1 LKNRTYWLI
10 DNLKDLIMNKTIN
23 NENCLSISIHSTRVG
38 DLLRI
43 SAGKSM
49 FLVSRQGIAVRKEII
64 DHEIYSRVKM
74 EGSSAIHLDYN
85 RIFILQDK
93 LLEVQAKS
101 HTSYGPLG
109 DRMFLAATY
118 DGVELGQFKGMIS
131 YMGGGTQGQWPV
143 LLLDN
148 ETVFFTFSSSG
159 MGGKTNELLIEY
171 FQHVHM
177 KGAISTEKPK
187 LNSIAG
193 DQLPEGFLEQQFRA
207 ENLVGM
213 RKLEWEIPVPMEEG
227 VATLRCYRYPGITQY
242 KKEFYGNWTL
252 IKEQKGD
259 REWIGPSLNGEDL
272 YAIEFVKNEDSEI
285 HFPWAMTSVNY
296 TL

>member
-1 LKNRTYWLI
+1 MHNT
-10 DNLKDLIMNKTIN
+10 TN
-23 NENCLSISIHSTRVG
+23 NENLLSISIHSTRVG
-38 DLLRI
+38 DLLRLKV
-43 SAGKSM
+43 GNYM
-49 FLVSRQGIAVRKEII
+49 FLVSRQGIAIRNEII
-64 DHEIYSRVKM
+64 DHEVYSRVKM
-74 EGSSAIHLDYN
+74 ESSSAIHLDYN
-85 RIFILQDK
+85 RIFIFRDK

-101 HTSYGPLG
+101 YTSYGPLG

-148 ETVFFTFSSSG
+148 ETVFFIFSSSG

-177 KGAISTEKPK
+177 KGAFSKEKPTV
-187 LNSIAG
+187 NSVAG
-193 DQLPEGFLEQQFRA
+193 DHLPAGFLEQRFRA
-207 ENLVGM
+207 EDLVGM
-213 RKLEWEIPVPMEEG
+213 RMMEWQTPVPMEEG
-227 VATLRCYRYPGITQY
+227 DATLSCYRYPGMTQY
-242 KKEFYGNWTL
+242 KKDFYGNWDR

-259 REWIGPSLNGEDL
+259 REWIGPSLHGEDL

-285 HFPWAMTSVNY
+285 HFPWAMTSVNF

>member
-1 LKNRTYWLI
+1 MHKTTN
-10 DNLKDLIMNKTIN
+10 DENL
-23 NENCLSISIHSTRVG
+23 LSISIHSTRVG

-43 SAGKSM
+43 KVGSSI

-64 DHEIYSRVKM
+64 DHEVYSRVKM
-74 EGSSAIHLDYN
+74 ESSSAIHLDYN
-85 RIFILQDK
+85 RIFIFQDK

-101 HTSYGPLG
+101 HTSYGPFG

-177 KGAISTEKPK
+177 KGAINPEKPK
-187 LNSIAG
+187 VNRVSG
-193 DQLPEGFLEQQFRA
+193 DQLPAGFLEQQFRS
-207 ENLVGM
+207 EDLVGM
-213 RKLEWEIPVPMEEG
+213 RTLEWQMPVPMDEG
-227 VATLRCYRYPGITQY
+227 VATLSCYRYPGMAQY
-242 KKEFYGNWTL
+242 KKEFYGNWDR

-259 REWIGPSLNGEDL
+259 REWIGPSLHAEDL
-272 YAIEFVKNEDSEI
+272 FAIEFLRDGDSEI
-285 HFPWAMTSVNY
+285 HFPWAMTSVSF

>member
-1 LKNRTYWLI
+1 
-10 DNLKDLIMNKTIN
+10 MHKTTN

-43 SAGKSM
+43 KVGNYM
-49 FLVSRQGIAVRKEII
+49 FLVSRQGVAVRKEII
-64 DHEIYSRVKM
+64 DHEVYSRVKM
-74 EGSSAIHLDYN
+74 EHSSAIHLDYN
-85 RIFILQDK
+85 RIFIFQDK

-101 HTSYGPLG
+101 HTSYGPFG

-177 KGAISTEKPK
+177 KGAFSKEKPTVK
-187 LNSIAG
+187 SVAG
-193 DQLPEGFLEQQFRA
+193 DQLAAGFLEQQFRA
-207 ENLVGM
+207 EDLVGM
-213 RKLEWEIPVPMEEG
+213 RKLDWQMPVPMEEG
-227 VATLRCYRYPGITQY
+227 VATLSCYRYPGMAQY

-259 REWIGPSLNGEDL
+259 REWIGPSLQGEDL
-272 YAIEFVKNEDSEI
+272 YAVEFAMDEDREI
-285 HFPWAMTSVNY
+285 HFPWAMTSVSFM
-296 TL
+296 L

>member
-1 LKNRTYWLI
+1 
-10 DNLKDLIMNKTIN
+10 MNTSIN
-23 NENCLSISIHSTRVG
+23 DENCLSITIHSTRVG

-43 SAGKSM
+43 GAGKSI

-64 DHEIYSRVKM
+64 DNEVYSRVKM
-74 EGSSAIHLDYN
+74 ESSSAIHLDYN
-85 RIFILQDK
+85 RIFIFQDK

-101 HTSYGPLG
+101 HTSYGPFG

-177 KGAISTEKPK
+177 KGAINPEKPMM
-187 LNSIAG
+187 NRVAG
-193 DQLPEGFLEQQFRA
+193 DQLPAGFLEQQFRA
-207 ENLVGM
+207 EDLVGM
-213 RKLEWEIPVPMEEG
+213 RTLEWKLPVPMDEG
-227 VATLRCYRYPGITQY
+227 VATLSCYRYPGMTQY
-242 KKEFYGNWTL
+242 KNDFYGNWDR

-259 REWIGPSLNGEDL
+259 RECIGPSLHGEDL
-272 YAIEFVKNEDSEI
+272 FAIEFLRDGDSEI
-285 HFPWAMTSVNY
+285 HFPWTMTSVSF